1 MCVVGPALSLRRLTA
16 AGPPH
21 RPRREEGA
29 LERAVRQ
36 SFVVSADM
44 AHCVHPNYADKH
56 EPSHQPKMHE
66 GVVVKRN
73 SNQRYASDAVTAF
86 LFRELG
92 RRAGVPAQE
101 FVVRSDLACGST
113 IGPIVSAHTGV
124 RTVDVGAPMLS
135 MHSVREMCGADDV
148 SYAVRHF
155 EAVLR
160 GFSALDRQ
168 LDAVD
173 AGI

>member
-1 MCVVGPALSLRRLTA
+1 MERVVRSSYL
-16 AGPPH
+16 
-21 RPRREEGA
+21 
-29 LERAVRQ
+29 
-36 SFVVSADM
+36 VSADM
-44 AHCVHPNYADKH
+44 AHSVHPNYADRH
-56 EPSHQPKMHE
+56 EANHQPKMHE

-92 RRAGVPAQE
+92 RRAEVPIQE

-113 IGPIVSAHTGV
+113 IGPIVSAHTGI

-148 SYAVRHF
+148 SYAIAHF
-155 EAVLR
+155 GAVLR

-168 LDAVD
+168 LEAVE